1 MSLKKM
7 MSRKSL
13 MAISLSIA
21 LTIELTGFSVPFV
34 SGTLKVAKAAE
45 TAPYTWNNT
54 IPVKTPLAGA
64 KNNGKLV
71 LFDNAHD
78 NAAGQADWVIDG
90 GFSDFADAL
99 VNQGYTVKEYRG
111 VDKNNDGAIRFYDD
125 RNLTADQEG
134 TSADKNEALITYDA
148 IKDADVFVTAEA
160 NRPFRKSEYDALKK
174 FVDSGKG
181 VYFIGDHYNGDRNL
195 NTWDSTEVY
204 DGYNRCDSISYN
216 MGGVYGD
223 LRNTKD
229 ASKGWLAENFGLR
242 FRFNAGDSNPLNSG
256 QTGPTDIRPAS
267 EAEGLTDGVVGE
279 KILVAAGSTISI
291 TDPSKAKGIIYFKDS
306 DDLVPWSSG
315 VENSHGGKSIY
326 FGGQKEGAFVAISK
340 PSKGRAAFIGDSS
353 PIEDKTPKYKNA
365 TNGSTKSTYNGWN
378 DLGNAAKLSVNI
390 VNWLADS
397 SQDYVGFGTASHP
410 SDVYG
415 ATFTPMADVE
425 KSDPDNGQPWS
436 APSNGFD
443 PWNTDTWKPGSY
455 GAPYLTT
462 PVTDPSQYTFNLSL
476 YPSYIYK
483 NEPFAIT
490 IGGVGSSPSLG
501 MYLTGGTQVG
511 QVYDKASNT
520 WSASNYTTLNGNA
533 PITVTTRAVN
543 TGSDGV
549 INIRVRNGKTNTDT
563 KTATSLTSGYG
574 YIEGTVDGTPGSI
587 VAANLNGTILGT
599 AQLDDSNH
607 VKIAVK
613 SGTGITLSVYN
624 SNGTKK
630 VDLPNIYTVEDGKT
644 TPLIT
649 VIPKSSN
656 ANLSSLTVNINDTS
670 TTAISPEFS
679 STILNYNTTVDYSV
693 TSVSIT
699 PVVADQ
705 KASITVNGTSLEGG
719 KSILS
724 DLAVG
729 DNLNTISVTAEDGT
743 TKGYTLNI
751 KRDICH
757 PSKVEL
763 STTAIKLKQG
773 EASNISATVTPDEAQ
788 NKAVK
793 WTSSD
798 TSIASVDENG
808 KITAVNAGE
817 VTITATT
824 VDNNISAT
832 CAVTVIP
839 KSSNSNLS
847 SLTLRTSDSSI
858 IALSPSFEANKLNY
872 NATVSYSVSSIVV
885 APVVA
890 DETARVSVNGT
901 ALLTDNLTI
910 PTLAVGDN
918 LISIVVTAEDGTKK
932 EYTVNVKRDV
942 CHPTKV
948 QLNSTSLQLRKK
960 DTFTLTATVTP
971 VEAVNKA
978 VTWSSSNPSVATVDQ
993 NGKITAISKGDT
1005 TITVTTADGGY
1016 TATCEVKVS
1025 QKPITLKDIISGIFE
1040 FLKDIFGL

>member
-21 LTIELTGFSVPFV
+21 LTIELTGFSAPFV
-34 SGTLKVAKAAE
+34 SGTSKIAKAAE
-45 TAPYTWNNT
+45 TTPYSWNNT

-64 KNNGKLV
+64 KNNGKVV

-111 VDKNNDGAIRFYDD
+111 MDKNNDGAIRFYDD

-134 TSADKNEALITYDA
+134 TSADKNEAIITYDA

-204 DGYNRCDSISYN
+204 NGYNRCDSIGYN
-216 MGGVYGD
+216 MGGIYGD

-229 ASKGWLAENFGLR
+229 ASKGWLSENFGLR

-267 EAEGLTDGVVGE
+267 ETEGLTEGVVGE
-279 KILVAAGSTISI
+279 KILVAAGATIAI
-291 TDPSKAKGIIYFKDS
+291 TDSNKAKGIIYFKDS

-365 TNGSTKSTYNGWN
+365 TSGSSKSTYNGWN

-397 SQDYVGFGTASHP
+397 SQDYVGFGTSSHP

-415 ATFTPMADVE
+415 TTYAPMADVE

-436 APSNGFD
+436 NPSNGFD

-455 GAPYLTT
+455 GAPYSTT
-462 PVTDPSQYTFNLSL
+462 PTTDPNQYTFNLAL
-476 YPSYIYK
+476 YPSYVYK

-490 IGGVGSSPSLG
+490 IGGVGANPSIG

-511 QVYDKASNT
+511 QVYDKASKT
-520 WSASNYTTLNGNA
+520 WSTSTYTTVSGNA
-533 PITVTTRAVN
+533 PLTLTTRAVN
-543 TGSDGV
+543 TGSDNV
-549 INIRVRNGKTNTDT
+549 INIRLRNGKTNTDT
-563 KTATSLTSGYG
+563 KTATTLTSGYG
-574 YIEGTVDGTPGSI
+574 YIEGTVDGAPGSL
-587 VAANLNGTILGT
+587 VTANLNGSILGT

-613 SGTGITLSVYN
+613 SGTGITLSIYN

-630 VDLPNIYTVEDGKT
+630 VDLPNQYTVEDGKT

-656 ANLSSLTVNINDTS
+656 ADLSSLTVNTNDTS
-670 TTAISPEFS
+670 TSAISPEFS
-679 STILNYNTTVDYSV
+679 SSILNYNATVDYSV

-699 PVVADQ
+699 PVVSDK
-705 KASITVNGTSLEGG
+705 KASVTVNGTSLEDG
-719 KSILS
+719 KATLS

-743 TKGYTLNI
+743 TRGYTLNI

-757 PSKVEL
+757 PTKVEL
-763 STTAIKLKQG
+763 NTTTLELKQG
-773 EASNISATVTPDEAQ
+773 ETSNISATVTPDEAQ
-788 NKAVK
+788 NKSVR
-793 WTSSD
+793 WISSD
-798 TSIASVDENG
+798 TSIVSVDDSG
-808 KITAVNAGE
+808 KIIAVNAGE
-817 VTITATT
+817 ATITATT
-824 VDNNISAT
+824 VDNNVSASCT
-832 CAVTVIP
+832 IRVIP

-847 SLTLRTSDSSI
+847 SLTLQTSDSSI
-858 IALSPSFEANKLNY
+858 ITLSPSFEADKLNY
-872 NATVSYSVSSIVV
+872 TAAVSYSTSSIVV
-885 APVVA
+885 APVTA
-890 DETARVSVNGT
+890 DKTARVSINGA
-901 ALLTDNLTI
+901 ALLTDKLTI
-910 PTLAVGDN
+910 PNLSVGDN
-918 LISIVVTAEDGTKK
+918 LIRISVTAEDGTIKA
-932 EYTVNVKRDV
+932 YTVNIKREV

-948 QLNSTSLQLRKK
+948 QLNSTSMQLRKK
-960 DTFTLTATVTP
+960 DTFTLIATVTP
-971 VEAVNKA
+971 VEAVNKT

-993 NGKITAISKGDT
+993 NGKVTALSKGDT
-1005 TITVTTADGGY
+1005 TITVTTVDGLY

-1025 QKPITLKDIISGIFE
+1025 QKQITLKDIISGIFD
-1040 FLKDIFGL
+1040 FLKDIFCP

>member
-21 LTIELTGFSVPFV
+21 LTIELTGFSAPFV

-45 TAPYTWNNT
+45 TTPYTWNNT

-64 KNNGKLV
+64 KNNGKVV

-125 RNLTADQEG
+125 RNLTSDQEG
-134 TSADKNEALITYDA
+134 TSADKNESIITYDA

-181 VYFIGDHYNGDRNL
+181 VYFIGDHYNGDRNV

-204 DGYNRCDSISYN
+204 DGYNRCDSINYN

-267 EAEGLTDGVVGE
+267 EAEGLTEGVVGE
-279 KILVAAGSTISI
+279 KMLMAAGATIAI
-291 TDPSKAKGIIYFKDS
+291 TDSSKAKGIIYFKDS

-365 TNGSTKSTYNGWN
+365 TSGSSKSTYNGWN
-378 DLGNAAKLSVNI
+378 DIGNAAKLSVNI

-397 SQDYVGFGTASHP
+397 SQDYVGFGTSSHP
-410 SDVYG
+410 SDIYG
-415 ATFTPMADVE
+415 STYTPMADVE

-436 APSNGFD
+436 TPTNGFD

-455 GAPYLTT
+455 GSPYLTT
-462 PVTDPSQYTFNLSL
+462 PVTDPTQSTFNLSL
-476 YPSYIYK
+476 YPTYIYK
-483 NEPFAIT
+483 NEPFSIT
-490 IGGVGSSPSLG
+490 IGGVGANPSLG
-501 MYLTGGTQVG
+501 IYLTGGTQVG
-511 QVYDKASNT
+511 QVYDKASNA
-520 WSASNYTTLNGNA
+520 WSVSGYTTLNGNA
-533 PITVTTRAVN
+533 PVTVTTRAVN
-543 TGSDGV
+543 TGSDNV
-549 INIRVRNGKTNTDT
+549 INIRVKNGKTTTDT

-587 VAANLNGTILGT
+587 VTANLNGTILGT

-613 SGTGITLSVYN
+613 SGTGITLSVYD

-630 VDLPNIYTVEDGKT
+630 VDLPNQYTVEDGKT
-644 TPLIT
+644 SPLIT

-656 ANLSSLTVNINDTS
+656 ANLSSLAVNINDSS
-670 TTAISPEFS
+670 TTAISPDFS
-679 STILNYNTTVDYSV
+679 STILNYNATVDYSV

-699 PVVADQ
+699 PVTADQ
-705 KASITVNGTSLEGG
+705 KASITVNGSSLEAG
-719 KSILS
+719 KAILS

-751 KRDICH
+751 KRDFCH
-757 PSKVEL
+757 PSNVEL
-763 STTAIKLKQG
+763 STTNLQLKQG
-773 EASNISATVTPDEAQ
+773 EASSISAKVTPDEAQ
-788 NKAVK
+788 NKAIK

-817 VTITATT
+817 ATITATT
-824 VDNNISAT
+824 IDNNISAT

-839 KSSNSNLS
+839 KSSNSNLR
-847 SLTLRTSDSSI
+847 SLSLQASDSSTI
-858 IALSPSFEANKLNY
+858 TLSPSFETDKLNY
-872 NATVSYSVSSIVV
+872 TASVSYSVSSIVL

-890 DETARVSVNGT
+890 DETARVSINGA
-901 ALLTDNLTI
+901 ALLTDKLTI
-910 PTLAVGDN
+910 PNLIVGDN
-918 LISIVVTAEDGTKK
+918 LISISVTAEDGTKK
-932 EYTVNVKRDV
+932 EYIVNVKRDV

-948 QLNSTSLQLRKK
+948 QLNSTSALLRKK
-960 DTFTLTATVTP
+960 DTLTLVATVTP

-978 VTWSSSNPSVATVDQ
+978 VTWSSSNPAVATVDQ
-993 NGKITAISKGDT
+993 NGKVTALSKGDT
-1005 TITVTTADGGY
+1005 TITVTTVDGGY

-1025 QKPITLKDIISGIFE
+1025 QKSITIKDIITCIFD
-1040 FLKDIFGL
+1040 FLKDIFCF

>member
-21 LTIELTGFSVPFV
+21 LTIELTGFSAPFV

-45 TAPYTWNNT
+45 TTPYTWNNT
-54 IPVKTPLAGA
+54 IPLKTPLAGA
-64 KNNGKLV
+64 KNNGKVV

-99 VNQGYTVKEYRG
+99 VTQGYTVKEYRG

-134 TSADKNEALITYDA
+134 TSADKNEAIITYDA

-204 DGYNRCDSISYN
+204 DGYNRCDSMSYN
-216 MGGVYGD
+216 MGGIYGD

-229 ASKGWLAENFGLR
+229 ASKGWLSENFGLR

-267 EAEGLTDGVVGE
+267 ETEGLTEGVVGE
-279 KILVAAGSTISI
+279 KILMAAGSTIAI
-291 TDPSKAKGIIYFKDS
+291 TDSSKAKGIIYFKDS
-306 DDLVPWSSG
+306 DDLVPWNSG

-365 TNGSTKSTYNGWN
+365 TSGSSKSTYNGWN

-397 SQDYVGFGTASHP
+397 SQDYVSFGTASHP

-415 ATFTPMADVE
+415 TTYTPMADVE

-436 APSNGFD
+436 SPTNGFD
-443 PWNTDTWKPGSY
+443 PWNTDTWKAGSY

-476 YPSYIYK
+476 YPAYVYK

-501 MYLTGGTQVG
+501 MYLTGGNQVG
-511 QVYDKASNT
+511 QVYDKTSNT
-520 WSASNYTTLNGNA
+520 WSASGYTTLNGNV

-543 TGSDGV
+543 TGSDNI
-549 INIRVRNGKTNTDT
+549 INIRVKNGKNTADT
-563 KTATSLTSGYG
+563 KIATSLTSGYG
-574 YIEGTVDGTPGSI
+574 YIEGTVDENPGTI
-587 VAANLNGTILGT
+587 VTANLNGTILGT
-599 AQLDDSNH
+599 AQVDNSNH
-607 VKIAVK
+607 VRIAVK
-613 SGTGITLSVYN
+613 SGTGITLSVYD
-624 SNGTKK
+624 SNGIKK
-630 VDLPNIYTVEDGKT
+630 VDLPNQYTVEDGKT
-644 TPLIT
+644 TSIIK

-656 ANLSSLTVNINDTS
+656 ANLSSLSVNIGDAS
-670 TTAISPEFS
+670 TTTISPEFS
-679 STILNYNTTVDYSV
+679 SNILNYNTTVDYSV
-693 TSVSIT
+693 TSVSLT
-699 PVVADQ
+699 PVVADE
-705 KASITVNGTSLEGG
+705 KASVTVNGTSLVDG
-719 KSILS
+719 KATLS

-729 DNLNTISVTAEDGT
+729 DNLNIISVTAEDGT
-743 TKGYTLNI
+743 TRGYTLNI

-763 STTAIKLKQG
+763 STTNLQLKQG
-773 EASNISATVTPDEAQ
+773 ESSSISATVTPAEAQ
-788 NKAVK
+788 NKDVK
-793 WTSSD
+793 WTSSNA
-798 TSIASVDENG
+798 SIASVDENG
-808 KITAVNAGE
+808 KITAVSAGE
-817 VTITATT
+817 ATITATT
-824 VDNNISAT
+824 VDNNVSSS
-832 CAVTVIP
+832 CNVKVIP
-839 KSSNSNLS
+839 KSNNCNLT
-847 SLTLRTSDSSI
+847 SLTLQTSDSSTI
-858 IALSPSFEANKLNY
+858 TLSPSFETDNLNY
-872 NATVSYSVSSIVV
+872 NAFVNYSVSSIVL

-890 DETARVSVNGT
+890 DETARVSVNGA
-901 ALLTDNLTI
+901 ALLTDKLTI
-910 PTLAVGDN
+910 PNLTVGNN

-948 QLNSTSLQLRKK
+948 QLNSTSVQLRKK
-960 DTFTLTATVTP
+960 DTLTLIATVTP
-971 VEAVNKA
+971 VEALDKT
-978 VTWSSSNPSVATVDQ
+978 VTWSSSNPAVATVDQ

-1005 TITVTTADGGY
+1005 TITVTTVDGGY

-1025 QKPITLKDIISGIFE
+1025 QKPITLKDIISNIFD